1 MHPRTTNSS
10 LVLLLILI
18 IDTSLFLTVA
28 ALQAEQHG
36 SHRSGCI
43 PAERA
48 ALLSFRKGI
57 TADPTNRLASWHGRD
72 CCRWRGVRCSN
83 HTGRILELDL
93 GNRNPSTSSVTGCDD
108 VNALFGDIS
117 PSLLS
122 LEQLQHLDLSRNCL
136 TSEHQ
141 KTIPLFLALMKS
153 LRYLNLSGIPFSGE
167 VPPQLG
173 NLSELQYLDLGSQDQ
188 GHRMYSADITW
199 LQHLPLQYLGMS
211 NVNLSQVSNWPHVLN
226 RIPSL
231 RVVDLSSCSVASA
244 NQSLPLLNLTKL
256 NKLDLSGNNFDHE
269 IASSW
274 FWKATSLRYLY
285 LGYHR
290 LFGQF
295 HDALENMTSLQVL
308 DLSFGLNQG
317 LVMEGNFKNLCSL
330 EILDLTDNGMSG
342 DIAVLMARL
351 PQCVWDTLQEL
362 HLCSNNITGTLPNL
376 IGCFTALTVLD
387 LSKNN
392 LAGNIPPEL
401 SNCTHLNTLDLSNN
415 RIVGPLGPEFRSLTG
430 LVTLDLSNNHLSG
443 SVPTE
448 LGAFTNLTWL
458 VLSSNNFS
466 GIIMEEH
473 FAALISLKKL
483 DLSSTNLKLSVDTD
497 WIPIFSLEVALFA
510 SCQMGPLFPAW
521 LQWQPEIT
529 KLDVSS
535 TVLMDKIPDW
545 FWPTFSHAI
554 YIDLSNNQLSG
565 SLPANLADM
574 AFVELNISSNL
585 LSGPIPPLPTN
596 ISILDMSS
604 NSFSGTLPSNLGAP
618 QLITLLMYSNKIGG
632 SIPGSLCKLNLL
644 SDLDLSN
651 NLLEGEIPRCFET
664 ESSQSIEF
672 LLLGNNS
679 LSGEFPAFLQKC
691 TGLQF
696 LDLAWNN
703 FFGRLPEWIGELTN
717 LQFLRLSHN
726 TFSGNIPAEIT
737 NLGYLQYLD
746 LSSNNLSGVIPWHL
760 SSLTAMTLKG
770 SRLLSGTTMGPF
782 PDGDPQ
788 FSGEGMFITGQ
799 FGEII
804 PIIMKGQLLRY
815 GRTLAY
821 FINIDLSG
829 NSLTGEIPLDIT
841 SLDALINLNLSSNR
855 LTGKI
860 PNKIG
865 ALQSLESLDLSEN
878 HLSGEIP
885 PNLSNLTSLSY
896 LNLSYNSLSGRI
908 PSGRQLDTLSVD
920 NPSLM
925 YIGNDGLCGPPLQ
938 KNCSSGN
945 DTPTDGQ
952 NRNNGHELEPL
963 SLYLGLTLG
972 FVVGLWMVFCLLLFM
987 KSWRIAYFRLFDN
1000 LYDRVYVFVVVTWAT
1015 LTRK

>member
-1 MHPRTTNSS
+1 MS
-10 LVLLLILI
+10 
-18 IDTSLFLTVA
+18 A
-28 ALQAEQHG
+28 
-36 SHRSGCI
+36 SGCI

-57 TADPTNRLASWHGRD
+57 AADFTSRLASWHGGD

-83 HTGRILELDL
+83 RTGHILELDL
-93 GNRNPSTSSVTGCDD
+93 GNQNPSTGSVTGCDD
-108 VNALFGDIS
+108 VNALFGEIS

-122 LEQLQHLDLSRNCL
+122 LEQLQHLDLSWNCL
-136 TSEHQ
+136 TERQ
-141 KTIPLFLALMKS
+141 ETIPLFMGLMKS

-167 VPPQLG
+167 VRPQLG
-173 NLSELQYLDLGSQDQ
+173 NLSELQYLDLGSQDL
-188 GHRMYSADITW
+188 GYRMYSADITW

-211 NVNLSQVSNWPHVLN
+211 NEISR

-231 RVVDLSSCSVASA
+231 RVVDLSSCSLASA

-256 NKLDLSGNNFDHE
+256 NKLDLSDNNFDHE

-274 FWKATSLRYLY
+274 FWKETSLRHLH
-285 LGYHR
+285 LGYNR

-330 EILDLTDNGMSG
+330 EILDLTENGMNG
-342 DIAVLMARL
+342 DIAVLMERL
-351 PQCVWDTLQEL
+351 PQF
-362 HLCSNNITGTLPNL
+362 L
-376 IGCFTALTVLD
+376 IGRFNALSVLD
-387 LSKNN
+387 LSRNN

-401 SNCTHLNTLDLSNN
+401 SNCTHLNTLDLSYNK
-415 RIVGPLGPEFRSLTG
+415 IVGPLPPEFRRLTR
-430 LVTLDLSNNHLSG
+430 LITLHLSNNHLSG
-443 SVPTE
+443 SVPTG

-458 VLSSNNFS
+458 VLSNNNFS
-466 GIIMEEH
+466 
-473 FAALISLKKL
+473 ALIRLKKL
-483 DLSSTNLKLSVDTD
+483 GLSSTNLKLSVDTD

-510 SCQMGPLFPAW
+510 SCRMGPLFPAW

-529 KLDVSS
+529 KLDISS

-545 FWPTFSHAI
+545 FWQTFSQAI
-554 YIDLSNNQLSG
+554 NIDLSDNQLSG

-585 LSGPIPPLPTN
+585 LSGPIPPLPRN
-596 ISILDMSS
+596 ISILDMSN
-604 NSFSGTLPSNLGAP
+604 NSFSGTLPPNLEAP
-618 QLITLLMYSNKIGG
+618 QLQTLLMYSNRIGG
-632 SIPGSLCKLNLL
+632 SIPVSLCKLNLL

-651 NLLEGEIPRCFET
+651 NLLDGQIPRCFDS
-664 ESSQSIEF
+664 ESSQCIEF
-672 LLLGNNS
+672 LLLSNNS
-679 LSGEFPAFLQKC
+679 LSGEFPAFLQNC
-691 TGLQF
+691 TGLHF

-703 FFGRLPEWIGELTN
+703 LFGKLPEWIGELTN
-717 LQFLRLSHN
+717 LQFLRLGHN

-746 LSSNNLSGVIPWHL
+746 LSSNNLSGVIPMHL

-770 SRLLSGTTMGPF
+770 SKPLSGMAMGPL

-788 FSGEGMFITGQ
+788 FSGDTMPITGQ
-799 FGEII
+799 FGEIM

-821 FINIDLSG
+821 FIGLDLSG
-829 NSLTGEIPLDIT
+829 NSLTGEIPLDII

-878 HLSGEIP
+878 HLSG
-885 PNLSNLTSLSY
+885 
-896 LNLSYNSLSGRI
+896 
-908 PSGRQLDTLSVD
+908 RQLDTLSVD

-945 DTPTDGQ
+945 ETPTDDHH
-952 NRNNGHELEPL
+952 RNNGHELKPL
-963 SLYLGLTLG
+963 SLYLGLVLG
-972 FVVGLWMVFCLLLFM
+972 FV
-987 KSWRIAYFRLFDN
+987 SWRIAYFQLFDN

-1015 LTRK
+1015 LTRSKAAE